1 MAAPS
6 HTVNISALTKTT
18 CTVSWVRGTGDKVA
32 VFMKATRT
40 GVAAP
45 VNNTTYTANT
55 AFGSGTQIGATGWY
69 CVYNDTGTSVNVTA
83 LTAGT
88 AYSVFAVE
96 YTGGA
101 GSETYET
108 AVPIYNPVVF
118 ATVYTVNIAMGAAK
132 AADSWSLG
140 AGSDKTSAVA
150 EPDDD
155 NTSYI
160 VSTGAG
166 TSQEFSLVANS
177 IPVGS
182 RITSVKIVRRHI
194 RDGASNSL
202 YTASVFLGGLM
213 TSGGLASATASYA
226 TTTSSALIRPG
237 GGDWTA
243 ADLTDASVRVTNSNA
258 NNTRVTTLYVE
269 VEYVE
274 FVPLRQW
281 QRNQLLLLD

>member
-1 MAAPS
+1 
-6 HTVNISALTKTT
+6 
-18 CTVSWVRGTGDKVA
+18 
-32 VFMKATRT
+32 MKATRT

-69 CVYNDTGTSVNVTA
+69 CIYNDTGTSVNVTA

-118 ATVYTVNIAMGAAK
+118 ATVYTVNIAMGAVK

-140 AGSDKTSAVA
+140 AGSDKPSAVA

-155 NTSYI
+155 DISYI

-166 TSQEFSLVANS
+166 TSQEFTLASHS
-177 IPVGS
+177 IPQGS
-182 RITSVKIVRRHI
+182 RITSVKIVRRHK
-194 RDGASNSL
+194 RDGASNSPFSAMIL
-202 YTASVFLGGLM
+202 LAGNSHTAGAISS
-213 TSGGLASATASYA
+213 TSSYA
-226 TTTSSALIRPG
+226 TTTSSALNRPG

-243 ADLTDASVRVTNSNA
+243 ADLTDASVRVINNTA